1 MITEKFTKIAILL
14 ALIAVSL
21 GALGAH
27 ALQDLLSNNQ
37 MRSFE
42 TGVRYQLFHAI
53 TLLILTL
60 NNDKFNHHLIK
71 SLRIMTTGICLFSFS
86 IYLLSTQHIIGLS
99 LSPLGPITPIGG
111 ILLICSWIILIF
123 SIKK

>member
-1 MITEKFTKIAILL
+1 MIIEKFIKIAILL
-14 ALIAVSL
+14 ALTAVTL

-27 ALQDLLSNNQ
+27 MLQDLLSNSQ
-37 MRSFE
+37 IHAFE

-60 NNDKFNHHLIK
+60 NSEKFNKHLKK
-71 SLRIMTTGICLFSFS
+71 SLSIMTLGICLFSLS
-86 IYLLSTQHIIGLS
+86 IYLLCTQHIIGLS
-99 LSPLGPITPIGG
+99 LSFLGPITPIGG